1 MMQQKEQIQKKTHIE
16 GFNMNWLLV
25 KGNEWLDVLR
35 NSVQGKTLQG
45 AEKIQYR
52 QRQNELMQ
60 LIAEEKQGEVTLP
73 DWFLDLQV
81 KTPTPAKENRFGHHV
96 PTEDVE
102 EAQEA
107 IEDVTDYEWSGAWSE
122 DDDDLGSDW

>member
-1 MMQQKEQIQKKTHIE
+1 
-16 GFNMNWLLV
+16 MNWLLV